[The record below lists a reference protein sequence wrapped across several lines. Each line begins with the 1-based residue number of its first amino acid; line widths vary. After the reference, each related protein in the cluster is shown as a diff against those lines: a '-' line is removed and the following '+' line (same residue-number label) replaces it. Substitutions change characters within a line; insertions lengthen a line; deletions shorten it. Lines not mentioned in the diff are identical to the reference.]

1 MLNFLNEFLV
11 DASKNIAK
19 TIMSK
24 NIPKKNLTQR
34 ITIVGYF
41 FITSLYFCT
50 RMYPQMIS
58 IKKSLMPHG
67 IFFLLLLCF
76 SPLALATPHINLLS
90 PLGINTNEAMDQDS
104 SVPFVDLFRM
114 AMPFQEARPWLTKG
128 NVIYDENGW
137 PSDLNGGQAGTRFIN
152 NFPQQSIP
160 VGAYTVLYKG
170 QGKIKYGGNARL
182 IRHYPGKDIIV
193 IRGNKQGKITATLTI
208 IESNKNNYIRDIQVI
223 MPGGICKN
231 NPFRHVRQPR
241 KCSKNNPF
249 LAYVAH
255 AKEIVFNPDYL
266 TFMKNFRVIR
276 FMNMSGITRNNLS
289 TWARRPKVEQ
299 ATWGGKEGKRGVP
312 VEIMVKLANIVGT
325 DPWFNLPHRAND
337 EFVREYASY
346 VSQHLDPKLKAYIE
360 YTNEA
365 WNGVFSQKHYIERLG
380 ARLGLDQNKAN
391 AGYKFYSKRSVEIFK
406 IWEQEF
412 NGHDRLVRVMGGM
425 ATNVPLTHMLL
436 GYEDAYKYVDALA
449 IAPYFHAT
457 QTAQKKIDSVDSV
470 FELLRSPHNK
480 YSIPNTLK
488 IVRQQANAVARYG
501 IDLIAYEG
509 GQHLV
514 AYRTHGL
521 HEGPNQYLIQAN
533 KDNRMS
539 KLYYDFLVG
548 WKKAGGKLFV
558 AFSAPRAYNWIGSW
572 GIKEYITQD
581 AAVAPKYRGLMYF
594 QKKNRCWWSGCTR
607 VGYVARMR
615 KPAFNPAASVME
627 RRFKP
632 RLSENKI
639 KNSSTTMLV
648 VNADRHRD
656 KILRIRKARQ
666 DRLDDVFIQKAAM
679 KLYREEL
686 RLQQERKERE
696 ERERRKREEE
706 SPIYGW

>member
-1 MLNFLNEFLV
+1 MALKDLVPSTCWIMLCSVF
-11 DASKNIAK
+11 KNHIA
-19 TIMSK
+19 IM
-24 NIPKKNLTQR
+24 PKYKSEYPSPQQQMVVVGHLLT
-34 ITIVGYF
+34 VL
-41 FITSLYFCT
+41 LYFCT
-50 RMYPQMIS
+50 RMYSLMIS
-58 IKKSLMPHG
+58 IRKSRMPKG
-67 IFFLLLLCF
+67 VFLFLLLCF
-76 SPLALATPHINLLS
+76 STPSIATPHSNLLS
-90 PLGINTNEAMDQDS
+90 PLGINTNEAMDQDA

-128 NVIYDENGW
+128 NITYDKNGW
-137 PSDLNGGQAGTRFIN
+137 PSNLNGGQAGTRFIN

-170 QGKIKYGGNARL
+170 NGKIKYGGNARL

-223 MPGGICKN
+223 MPGGICKS

-241 KCSKNNPF
+241 KCGKNDPF

-255 AKEIVFNPDYL
+255 AKDIVFNPDYL
-266 TFMKNFRVIR
+266 SFMKDFRVIR
-276 FMNMSGITRNNLS
+276 LMNMSGITRNNLS
-289 TWARRPKVEQ
+289 RWERRPKIEQ

-312 VEIMVKLANIVGT
+312 LEIMVKLVNIVGA

-337 EFVREYASY
+337 EFIREYASY
-346 VSQHLDPKLKAYIE
+346 VSQHLNPKLKAYIE

-365 WNGVFSQKHYIERLG
+365 WNGIFSQKHQIEQLG

-425 ATNVPLTHMLL
+425 ATNVSLTHMLL
-436 GYEDAYKYVDALA
+436 GYEDAFKHVDALA

-457 QTAQKKIDSVDSV
+457 QTAQKAIDSVDSV
-470 FELLRSPHNK
+470 FELLRSPRNR

-488 IVRQQANAVARYG
+488 IVRQQAAAVARYG
-501 IDLIAYEG
+501 IDLVAYEG

-514 AYRTHGL
+514 AYQTHGMK
-521 HEGPNQYLIQAN
+521 EGPNQFLIQAN

-539 KLYYDFLVG
+539 KLYYEFLEG
-548 WKKAGGKLFV
+548 WKKSGGKLFV
-558 AFSAPRAYNWIGSW
+558 AFSAPRSYNWIGSW

-581 AAVAPKYRGLMYF
+581 ASVAPKYRGLMYF
-594 QKKNRCWWSGCTR
+594 QKKNRCWWSGCSR
-607 VGYVARMR
+607 AGGIARMT
-615 KPAFNPAASVME
+615 KPNFNPGASVME

-632 RLSENKI
+632 RLSEKKI
-639 KNSSTTMLV
+639 KTSSTTMLV
-648 VNADRHRD
+648 ANADKHRN
-656 KILRIRKARQ
+656 KVLRIRKAKK
-666 DRLDDVFIQKAAM
+666 DRLDDVFIQKAAL
-679 KLYREEL
+679 KLYQEDR
-686 RLQQERKERE
+686 RLKE
-696 ERERRKREEE
+696 ERERQKQDQH
-706 SPIYGW
+706 SIYDF

>member
-1 MLNFLNEFLV
+1 
-11 DASKNIAK
+11 
-19 TIMSK
+19 
-24 NIPKKNLTQR
+24 
-34 ITIVGYF
+34 
-41 FITSLYFCT
+41 
-50 RMYPQMIS
+50 MIS
-58 IKKSLMPHG
+58 IKKSFIPNS
-67 IFFLLLLCF
+67 IFLFLLFCLS
-76 SPLALATPHINLLS
+76 SPLIAAPFSNLLS
-90 PLGINTNEAMDQDS
+90 PLGINTNEPMDQDS
-104 SVPFVDLFRM
+104 SVPFVDLFRL

-128 NVIYDENGW
+128 NITYDENGW
-137 PSDLNGGQAGTRFIN
+137 PSNLNGGQAGTRFIN

-182 IRHYPGKDIIV
+182 IRRYPGKDIIV

-208 IESNKNNYIRDIQVI
+208 VESNVNNYIRDIQVI

-231 NPFRHVRQPR
+231 NPFRHVRQAN

-266 TFMKNFRVIR
+266 RFMKDFRVIR
-276 FMNMSGITRNNLS
+276 LMNMSGITRNNLS
-289 TWARRPKVEQ
+289 QWDKRPKIEQ
-299 ATWGGKEGKRGVP
+299 ATWGGKEGKRGIP
-312 VEIMVKLANIVGT
+312 LEIMVKLVNIVKA

-337 EFVREYASY
+337 EFIRQYARY

-365 WNGVFSQKHYIERLG
+365 WNGIFSQKHYIEQLG
-380 ARLGLDQNKAN
+380 ARLGLDQNPAN

-436 GYEDAYKYVDALA
+436 GYEDAFKHVDALA

-480 YSIPNTLK
+480 YSIPNILK
-488 IVRQQANAVARYG
+488 IVRQQAKAVARYG
-501 IDLIAYEG
+501 VDLVAYEG

-514 AYRTHGL
+514 AYKTHGMK
-521 HEGPNQYLIQAN
+521 EGPNQYLIQAN

-539 KLYYDFLVG
+539 KLYYDFLTG
-548 WKKAGGKLFV
+548 WKKSGGKLFV
-558 AFSAPRAYNWIGSW
+558 AFSAPRAYTWIGSW

-581 AAVAPKYRGLMYF
+581 AALAPKYRGLMYF
-594 QKKNRCWWSGCTR
+594 QKKNRCWWNGCTR
-607 VGYVARMR
+607 TGGIVRMS
-615 KPAFNPAASVME
+615 KPNFNPASSVMA

-632 RLSENKI
+632 RLSEEKI
-639 KNSSTTMLV
+639 KTSSTTMLV
-648 VNADRHRD
+648 ANANRHHQR
-656 KILRIRKARQ
+656 IMRIRKIKQEREDYA
-666 DRLDDVFIQKAAM
+666 LVQKAAL
-679 KLYREEL
+679 KLYEEEQ
-686 RLQQERKERE
+686 RERE
-696 ERERRKREEE
+696 EAKRLEEIRQRKLEEE
-706 SPIYGW
+706 NPIYGW